1 MTLPTV
7 TAAPQAHSMS
17 KCELAA
23 AYAPHVA
30 QRTAVNRLCMWIHR
44 TPELMEA
51 LAATHYRDS
60 QKMLTARQV
69 SIIYQYLGEP

>member
-1 MTLPTV
+1 
-7 TAAPQAHSMS
+7 MS

-23 AYAPHVA
+23 TYAPDVA
-30 QRTAVNRLCMWIHR
+30 QRTAVNRLCSWIHHN
-44 TPELMEA
+44 PELMEA

-60 QKMLTARQV
+60 QKVLTSLQV